1 MKLASPLPR
10 ARHDQSSGEMR
21 RRVIKPSNAV
31 HTLEIRH
38 HPKGLNC
45 VNYIHTDRR
54 PRGHHPA
61 LRAKNATTAMPMAT
75 VPKINCKTLKPRNG
89 IWKSNSVASN
99 ALATST
105 AIGAQGERR
114 HASQA
119 AKPEG
124 RATVRK

>member
-1 MKLASPLPR
+1 MAECANRSRLIGIHHRTVVGYLN
-10 ARHDQSSGEMR
+10 HVD
-21 RRVIKPSNAV
+21 AV
-31 HTLEIRH
+31 
-38 HPKGLNC
+38 
-45 VNYIHTDRR
+45 RR

-124 RATVRK
+124 ERR